1 MAVLI
6 EIIFILFKVCYPL
19 RKGVFV
25 PSRYAQFKEKLP
37 ISRLSDEAL
46 LAFRV
51 LFDDPLDIVDLAQ
64 DISDLT
70 LYPERLKDSYRKE
83 WEAYV
88 IKALAFEIRQHNDL
102 SPAEFIELMMK
113 RVEAVQQSDETY
125 QNLLRQ
131 VHHAKSITQSSNT
144 IIFPTP
150 LRQQLTA
157 FLLPITTMT
166 HPKK

>member
-1 MAVLI
+1 M
-6 EIIFILFKVCYPL
+6 
-19 RKGVFV
+19 
-25 PSRYAQFKEKLP
+25 PSRYAQFKDKLP

-70 LYPERLKDSYRKE
+70 LYPERLQESYRKE

-88 IKALAFEIRQHNDL
+88 LKALAFEIRKHDSL
-102 SPAEFIELMMK
+102 SPAEFIELTMSK
-113 RVEAVQQSDETY
+113 VEAIQRNDDTY

-131 VHHAKSITQSSNT
+131 VHHAKTILQSENT
-144 IIFPTP
+144 VVFPTP

-157 FLLPITTMT
+157 FLLPITTIT
-166 HPKK
+166 PPKR

>member
-1 MAVLI
+1 M
-6 EIIFILFKVCYPL
+6 
-19 RKGVFV
+19 
-25 PSRYAQFKEKLP
+25 
-37 ISRLSDEAL
+37 
-46 LAFRV
+46 
-51 LFDDPLDIVDLAQ
+51 
-64 DISDLT
+64 
-70 LYPERLKDSYRKE
+70 
-83 WEAYV
+83 

-113 RVEAVQQSDETY
+113 KVEAVQQNDETY

>member
-1 MAVLI
+1 M
-6 EIIFILFKVCYPL
+6 
-19 RKGVFV
+19 

-46 LAFRV
+46 LAFRF

-88 IKALAFEIRQHNDL
+88 LKALAFEIKQHTDV
-102 SPAEFIELMMK
+102 SPAEFIELVMNK
-113 RVEAVQQSDETY
+113 VEAIQQNDNTY

-131 VHHAKSITQSSNT
+131 VHHAKSILQSENT
-144 IIFPTP
+144 VVFPTP
-150 LRQQLTA
+150 MRQQLTA
-157 FLLPITTMT
+157 FLLPITTISP
-166 HPKK
+166 PKK

>member
-1 MAVLI
+1 M
-6 EIIFILFKVCYPL
+6 
-19 RKGVFV
+19 

-37 ISRLSDEAL
+37 ISRLSDGVL

-64 DISDLT
+64 DIADLAI
-70 LYPERLKDSYRKE
+70 YPERLKESYRKE

-88 IKALAFEIRQHNDL
+88 IKALAFEIRQHDDL
-102 SPAEFIELMMK
+102 STAEFIELMMSK
-113 RVEAVQQSDETY
+113 VEALQQNDETY

-131 VHHAKSITQSSNT
+131 VHHAKSILQSENT
-144 IIFPTP
+144 VVFPTP

-157 FLLPITTMT
+157 FLLPITTIT
-166 HPKK
+166 PPKK

>member
-1 MAVLI
+1 M
-6 EIIFILFKVCYPL
+6 
-19 RKGVFV
+19 

-113 RVEAVQQSDETY
+113 KVEAVQQSDETY
-125 QNLLRQ
+125 QIYC
-131 VHHAKSITQSSNT
+131 AKSITQKALPNLVIPSYSPSRYVSS
-144 IIFPTP
+144 
-150 LRQQLTA
+150 
-157 FLLPITTMT
+157 
-166 HPKK
+166 

>member
-1 MAVLI
+1 M
-6 EIIFILFKVCYPL
+6 
-19 RKGVFV
+19 

-88 IKALAFEIRQHNDL
+88 LKALAFEIKQHTDV
-102 SPAEFIELMMK
+102 SPAEFIELVMNK
-113 RVEAVQQSDETY
+113 VEAIQQNNDTY

-131 VHHAKSITQSSNT
+131 VQHAKSISYPHASAVNCVSFADYYYFASQK
-144 IIFPTP
+144 IK
-150 LRQQLTA
+150 A
-157 FLLPITTMT
+157 ATT
-166 HPKK
+166 

>member
-1 MAVLI
+1 M
-6 EIIFILFKVCYPL
+6 
-19 RKGVFV
+19 

-64 DISDLT
+64 DLSDLT

-88 IKALAFEIRQHNDL
+88 LKALAFEIKQHTDV
-102 SPAEFIELMMK
+102 SPAEFIELVMNK
-113 RVEAVQQSDETY
+113 VEAIQQNNDTY

-131 VHHAKSITQSSNT
+131 VHHVRVFCNQKTQSF
-144 IIFPTP
+144 FPP
-150 LRQQLTA
+150 HASAVNCVSFADYYYFASQ
-157 FLLPITTMT
+157 
-166 HPKK
+166 K